1 MKIFLPSIGKFD
13 ENHGTQILKFL
24 KHKEFL
30 NIMDA
35 YYFNS
40 TVKINFNF

>member
-1 MKIFLPSIGKFD
+1 MKIFLPSFGKFD
-13 ENHGTQILKFL
+13 ENHGAQNLKYL
-24 KHKEFL
+24 KQKEFL